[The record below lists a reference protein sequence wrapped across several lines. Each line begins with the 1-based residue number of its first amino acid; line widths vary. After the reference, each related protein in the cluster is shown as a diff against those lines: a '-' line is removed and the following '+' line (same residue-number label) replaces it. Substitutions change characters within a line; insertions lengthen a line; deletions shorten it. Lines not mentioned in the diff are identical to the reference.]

1 MNDSSPLSLKGALAI
16 ARAVVSSDRVH
27 RRCTGSPNFSSRGFL
42 AVVFTRHPG
51 LTQQSLSAYRKWF
64 QRHSGAASGASSL
77 LRFFHGIGYWLASVI
92 IGGLALTLVYMFVVV
107 PLKTGT
113 LPSNMGGLFI
123 ISFILNAA
131 WGIGWALLVLMV
143 FFGLQWNLE
152 PTQNSPAGRSEWVCP
167 DAFRSLV
174 AL

>member
-1 MNDSSPLSLKGALAI
+1 VIPVAPFSWEPTKPFGVPE
-16 ARAVVSSDRVH
+16 VVSASFWGGVW
-27 RRCTGSPNFSSRGFL
+27 GI
-42 AVVFTRHPG
+42 VFA
-51 LTQQSLSAYRKWF
+51 LTLPRS
-64 QRHSGAASGASSL
+64 
-77 LRFFHGIGYWLASVI
+77 FHGLGYWLASAI

-123 ISFILNAA
+123 IGFILNAA